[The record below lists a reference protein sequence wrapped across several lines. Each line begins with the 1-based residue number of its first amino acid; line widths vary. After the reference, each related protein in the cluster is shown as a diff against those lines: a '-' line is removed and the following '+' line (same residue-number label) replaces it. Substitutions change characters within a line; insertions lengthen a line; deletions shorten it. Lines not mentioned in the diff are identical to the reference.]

1 MNEGRALMVTHAF
14 VSLTADGGPGNDWAA
29 MASSRAPRP
38 ARPMLRTVVRMAAV
52 AALPVLC
59 LWKNQLAPGNV
70 ATTMTGDDF
79 NEMSTEDPKFRFWP
93 NNRGD
98 NLSKRVKNPTG
109 TGENETLELCPRR
122 RGKLPSYQGCSMMM
136 KAEGDTPRPVPA
148 RPTGVRCA

>member
-1 MNEGRALMVTHAF
+1 MATLVPLTSDRGR
-14 VSLTADGGPGNDWAA
+14 GNDATGPKSSSPAA
-29 MASSRAPRP
+29 PPVHP
-38 ARPMLRTVVRMAAV
+38 ALWTVVRMAAAV
-52 AALPVLC
+52 AAWPVRR